1 MIENEQKITEQSGSF
16 IKDAVEG
23 IQEYLNISEDM
34 GAQLLLPMMSIV
46 LGTKVHTYNGAMV
59 PLKAN
64 LWTIILA
71 DSGVSAKST
80 TLDMVKKL
88 VLEKLTKKT
97 RANYEV
103 AKGEYAKLKPA
114 EKENTTEPQLQQL
127 FSGQGSTFSGMI
139 KNLSKN
145 PHGLLASYDE
155 GSEFLNKMLTDKQQK
170 ASFTSLYEQSS
181 YGKDMVG
188 KEGKGEV
195 TWINNP
201 FVSLILISNPHWFNS
216 DVKNSDFVSGF
227 LNRFSIVQIGD
238 KIEMVPFANQKKHNF
253 EKFQNVAL
261 KIWDYLDGFKEPL
274 AMKVS
279 KEAIVKYQEWFS
291 KQNYSLEDDTFQNA
305 EEYNAFLVRQRTAVL
320 KYAMIIQLFDTF
332 YENTETLNHEI
343 QLKYLNI
350 GINIAEHNMDKI
362 KHLLYRRADD
372 KLSETRRNE
381 QYEEIAKKVKYHL
394 IDKGYDEE
402 NTVNTSKVIKG
413 VWSLNKTN
421 FDAVMRIASE
431 KYGVKS
437 VSREFRGGQ
446 VANYFY
452 YPSHLDRYSEEADND
467 YSENYSSFLDRCND
481 SVRYHEEPDGINL

>member
-1 MIENEQKITEQSGSF
+1 MIENEQKITEKSGSF
-16 IKDAVEG
+16 IKDAVES
-23 IQEYLNISEDM
+23 IQEYFNISEDM
-34 GAQLLLPMMSIV
+34 GVQLLLPMMSIV
-46 LGTKVHTYNGAMV
+46 LGTKIHTYNGAMM

-88 VLEKLTKKT
+88 VLEILTKKT
-97 RANYEV
+97 RANYKT
-103 AKGEYAKLKPA
+103 AKRDYAKLKPA
-114 EKENTTEPQLQQL
+114 EKENITEPQPQQL

-201 FVSLILISNPHWFNS
+201 FISLILISNPHWFNS

-227 LNRFSIVQIGD
+227 LNRFSIVQIHD
-238 KIEMVPFANQKKHNF
+238 KIEMVPFANQKEHNF
-253 EKFQNVAL
+253 EKFQNVTI
-261 KIWDYLDGFKEPL
+261 KIWDYLDGFEKPL

-279 KEAIVKYQEWFS
+279 QEAIKRYQEWFAS
-291 KQNYSLEDDTFQNA
+291 KNYSYEDNTFQNA
-305 EEYNAFLVRQRTAVL
+305 EEYNAFLVRQRTSVL
-320 KYAMIIQLFDTF
+320 KFAMIIQLFDTF

-350 GINIAEHNMDKI
+350 GIDIAEHNMASI
-362 KHLLYRRADD
+362 EHLLYQRAD
-372 KLSETRRNE
+372 KKQSSKFREE
-381 QYEEIAKKVKYHL
+381 QYNDIAKKVKNYLKSKCHNEDNPL
-394 IDKGYDEE
+394 SA
-402 NTVNTSKVIKG
+402 SKVIRQ

-421 FDAVMRIASE
+421 FNEIMHIASIE
-431 KYGVKS
+431 YGVLSESIEYK
-437 VSREFRGGQ
+437 GGQ
-446 VANYFY
+446 VTTAY
-452 YPSHLDRYSEEADND
+452 YLPSSLDRYEEN
-467 YSENYSSFLDRCND
+467 
-481 SVRYHEEPDGINL
+481 

>member
-1 MIENEQKITEQSGSF
+1 MIENEQKITEKSGSF
-16 IKDAVEG
+16 IKDAVES

-34 GAQLLLPMMSIV
+34 GVQLLLPMMSIV

-88 VLEKLTKKT
+88 VLEKLTQKT

-103 AKGEYAKLKPA
+103 AKREYVKLKPA
-114 EKENTTEPQLQQL
+114 EKENATEPQLQQL

-145 PHGLLASYDE
+145 NHGLLASYDE

-216 DVKNSDFVSGF
+216 DVKDSDFVSGF

-238 KIEMVPFANQKKHNF
+238 KIEMIPFANQKEHNF

-261 KIWDYLDGFKEPL
+261 KIWAYLDGFKDPL
-274 AMKVS
+274 SMKVS
-279 KEAIVKYQEWFS
+279 QEAIVKYQEWFA
-291 KQNYSLEDDTFQNA
+291 KQNYSWEDNTFQNA

-332 YENTETLNHEI
+332 YEGAETLNHEI

-350 GINIAEHNMDKI
+350 GISLAEHNMDKI

-372 KLSETRRNE
+372 KLSEKIKNE
-381 QYEEIAKKVKYHL
+381 QYEGIAKKVKYYL
-394 IDKGYDEE
+394 IDNGYNEE
-402 NTVNTSKVIKG
+402 NTLNTSKVTKG
-413 VWSLNKTN
+413 IWSLTKTN
-421 FDAVMRIASE
+421 FDTVMRIASE

-437 VSREFRGGQ
+437 VSREFKGGQ
-446 VANYFY
+446 VANYYY
-452 YPSHLDRYSEEADND
+452 YPSHLDRYSEEIKNNSED
-467 YSENYSSFLDRCND
+467 YSPNFDNYSNRVPYQEVPEGL
-481 SVRYHEEPDGINL
+481 NL

>member
-1 MIENEQKITEQSGSF
+1 MIENEQKITEKSGSF
-16 IKDAVEG
+16 IKDAVES

-34 GAQLLLPMMSIV
+34 GVQLLLPMMSIV

-88 VLEKLTKKT
+88 VLEKLTQKT

-103 AKGEYAKLKPA
+103 AKIEYSKLKPA
-114 EKENTTEPQLQQL
+114 EKENATEPQLQQL

-145 PHGLLASYDE
+145 NHGLLASYDE

-216 DVKNSDFVSGF
+216 DVKDADFVSGF

-238 KIEMVPFANQKKHNF
+238 KIEMVPFANQKEHNF

-279 KEAIVKYQEWFS
+279 KESIAKYQEWFA
-291 KQNYSLEDDTFQNA
+291 KQNYSWEDNTFQNA
-305 EEYNAFLVRQRTAVL
+305 EEYNAFLVRQRTAAL
-320 KYAMIIQLFDTF
+320 KFAMIIQLFDTF

-343 QLKYLNI
+343 QLKYLKI
-350 GINIAEHNMDKI
+350 GISLAEHNMDNI
-362 KHLLYRRADD
+362 RHLLYQRADK

-381 QYEEIAKKVKYHL
+381 EIYKKVKYHL
-394 IDKGYDEE
+394 IDKGYDEG
-402 NTVNTSKVIKG
+402 NTINTSKVIKG
-413 VWSLNKTN
+413 VWSLTKTN

-437 VSREFRGGQ
+437 VSREFKGGQ
-446 VANYFY
+446 VANYYY
-452 YPSHLDRYSEEADND
+452 YPSHLDRYEK
-467 YSENYSSFLDRCND
+467 ENAQEQSNNQPYD
-481 SVRYHEEPDGINL
+481 DGMSILEMLGVE